1 VKPRNHADLD
11 FLSAGGMDASK
22 NLVMTAESEEPG
34 GLSFGGSKIGNS
46 EKYSTVVEGQITDDA
61 KYPSQA

>member
-1 VKPRNHADLD
+1 
-11 FLSAGGMDASK
+11 MDASK

-61 KYPSQA
+61 KYLSQA